1 MKTNDDLKLP
11 QNPKLADFQQYV
23 KDLEEARGFSVQTVL
38 QKCLMLG
45 EEVGELFKAIR
56 KTEGLTVD
64 KNSKIGS
71 ITEELADCL
80 IFLCSIANK
89 YGIDLEKSFREKEEI
104 NKKRVWKPIKT

>member
-11 QNPKLADFQQYV
+11 QSPTLANFQQYV
-23 KDLEEARGFSVQTVL
+23 KDLEEARGFSEQTVL
-38 QKCLMLG
+38 QNCLMLG

-56 KTEGLTVD
+56 KTEGLTID
-64 KNSKIGS
+64 KNSKVGL

-89 YGIDLEKSFREKEEI
+89 YDIDLEKSFRDKEEI
-104 NKKRVWKPIKT
+104 NKKRVWKPI

>member
-11 QNPKLADFQQYV
+11 QNPTLANFQQYV
-23 KDLEEARGFSVQTVL
+23 KDLEEARGFSEQTIL

-56 KTEGLTVD
+56 KTEGVTVD
-64 KNSKIGS
+64 ANSKFGT

-89 YGIDLEKSFREKEEI
+89 YGIDLEKSFRDKEEI
-104 NKKRVWKPIKT
+104 NKKRVWKAIQ